1 MAVRALAG
9 CVAEL
14 FGPAASPAPPA
25 NGYRCS
31 ETAGLCPRAPG
42 RYSVDLVAPEH
53 SGIRLAPAAGIVGPA
68 RSHGNEW
75 ILEQY
80 PEINPHWSLIMG
92 MLLPEAK
99 AANSTSTQK
108 NTTNA
113 PAASL

>member
-1 MAVRALAG
+1 
-9 CVAEL
+9 
-14 FGPAASPAPPA
+14 
-25 NGYRCS
+25 
-31 ETAGLCPRAPG
+31 
-42 RYSVDLVAPEH
+42 VDLVAPEH

-75 ILEQY
+75 VLEQY
-80 PEINPHWSLIMG
+80 PEINLIMG